1 MRIGLV
7 VDSSCDLPQDF
18 REQHD
23 IRVLPITIR
32 IGQDHL
38 LDQQDPQAAL
48 EFYRSELGARGADA
62 ESMPFAADQ
71 IAELFLE
78 QLIGDFDYVFCQTVS
93 RTRSSVFQNAT
104 KASFTILSEY
114 RDYLSGAARSS
125 PFAMRV
131 LNTGTFFSGQGV
143 IAAETVRMIEAGCSP
158 TEIRERLD
166 LLVASVRAYA
176 IPQDVYYLRARAR
189 AKGDRSM
196 GLLSA
201 MMASTLDIKP
211 IICGQQDHT
220 EVVARVRGFDN
231 AAERVL
237 KQLRQQVEQGLDA
250 PFVGLSYAGELACM
264 RLLPGYEELAQACES
279 YEVTLLESVMNVTG
293 GVNLGPGTLSA
304 AILAKSHEFQ

>member
-7 VDSSCDLPQDF
+7 VDSSCDLPQAF

-23 IRVLPITIR
+23 VRVLPITIR
-32 IGQDHL
+32 VGQDLL

-71 IAELFLE
+71 IAELFLD
-78 QLIGDFDYVFCQTVS
+78 QLVGDFDYVFCQTVS
-93 RTRSSVFQNAT
+93 RTRSSIFENAT

-143 IAAETVRMIEAGCSP
+143 IAAETARMIEAGYSP
-158 TEIRERLD
+158 TDIRERLD
-166 LLVASVRAYA
+166 MLVGCVRAYA

-189 AKGDRSM
+189 SKGDRSM
-196 GLLSA
+196 GLLTA
-201 MMASTLDIKP
+201 ALASTLDIKP
-211 IICGQQDHT
+211 IIRGQQDDT
-220 EVVARVRGFDN
+220 DVVARVRGFDN
-231 AAERVL
+231 AVERVL
-237 KQLRQQVEQGLDA
+237 NQLRTQVERGVDA
-250 PFVGLSYAGELACM
+250 PFVGLSYAGELECM
-264 RLLPGYEELAQACES
+264 RLLPGYKELAKVCADH
-279 YEVTLLESVMNVTG
+279 EVTLLESVMNVTG